1 MTGSEAE
8 RPEPGYAGACRCQIC
23 QIRSPWQAGFI
34 WSNLG
39 SHMKFTELKLHP
51 DLQKGIEDAGFTE
64 CTPIQTET
72 FEYALQ
78 RQDVLGQSQTGT
90 GKTAA
95 FLITIYHHLLGED
108 WPWPRR
114 ALVIAPTRELAVQIE
129 EEAALLGRH
138 LPFRSITIYGGVGYG
153 KQEEALAAG
162 VEIVIGTPGRLLDF
176 NQSGKLDFSDMGIVV
191 IDEADRLFDM
201 GFLPDLRKILRRTR
215 NREERLTMLFSATL
229 GTRVAHLAWE
239 YMNQPVEI
247 EIDPEQVT
255 VETVDQELYH
265 VARDRKME
273 LLLGILEKEN
283 PESCLI
289 FTNTK
294 QGSYEVAQ
302 RLKANGYPCEY
313 IMGDLTQ
320 RKRLR
325 VIDGIKEGRHTF
337 VAATDVAARGLHIDD
352 LELVVNYDLPENAEG
367 YVHRIGRTA
376 RVGKKGKAI
385 TLACERYVYSLE
397 AIEDFIGMK
406 IPVVPIDESLFR
418 EDASYGTRYPLERG
432 GRDRR
437 ERSGARGRRSR
448 GEGGRS
454 SRSRGKERGRGRSS
468 RVSAE
473 RASQPAAS
481 PAPVS
486 VEQDRP
492 RGNRNEGDQG
502 RPERRRRAKADKG
515 GTLEE
520 RIEYYRQKY
529 GEDFKVEQ

>member
-1 MTGSEAE
+1 
-8 RPEPGYAGACRCQIC
+8 
-23 QIRSPWQAGFI
+23 
-34 WSNLG
+34 
-39 SHMKFTELKLHP
+39 MKFTELELHP
-51 DLQKGIEDAGFTE
+51 DLQKGIEEAGFTE
-64 CTPIQTET
+64 CTPIQNET
-72 FEYALQ
+72 FEYSLN

-95 FLITIYHHLLGED
+95 FLITIYQHLLDET

-129 EEAALLGRH
+129 QEAILLGAH
-138 LPFRSITIYGGVGYG
+138 LPFETITIYGGVGYG
-153 KQEEALAAG
+153 KQEQALQSG
-162 VEIVIGTPGRLLDF
+162 VELVIGTPGRLLDF
-176 NQSGKLDFSDMGIVV
+176 SQSRKLDFSDMGIVV

-215 NREERLTMLFSATL
+215 KREERLTMLFSATL

-239 YMNQPVEI
+239 YMNRPVEI
-247 EIDPEQVT
+247 EIDPEQITVDT
-255 VETVDQELYH
+255 VEQELYH
-265 VARDRKME
+265 VSRDRKME
-273 LLLGILEKEN
+273 LLLGVLEREKPEN
-283 PESCLI
+283 CLI

-352 LELVVNYDLPENAEG
+352 LELVVNYDLPENPEG

-385 TLACERYVYSLE
+385 SLACERYVYGLE
-397 AIEDFIGMK
+397 AIEEFVGMK
-406 IPVVPIDESLFR
+406 IPVVSIDQTFFH
-418 EDASYGTRYPLERG
+418 EDSSAGRRFPLERS
-432 GRDRR
+432 GRDR
-437 ERSGARGRRSR
+437 ERPARGRKGHGESARSR
-448 GEGGRS
+448 PRRGQRPGGA
-454 SRSRGKERGRGRSS
+454 RSRT
-468 RVSAE
+468 
-473 RASQPAAS
+473 AAAQS
-481 PAPVS
+481 
-486 VEQDRP
+486 DRP
-492 RGNRNEGDQG
+492 GNADTPENAGLQENM
-502 RPERRRRAKADKG
+502 RPTDHREVAVDKDKTRKRIKADKS
-515 GTLEE
+515 GTLDE

-529 GEDFKVEQ
+529 GEDFKVE